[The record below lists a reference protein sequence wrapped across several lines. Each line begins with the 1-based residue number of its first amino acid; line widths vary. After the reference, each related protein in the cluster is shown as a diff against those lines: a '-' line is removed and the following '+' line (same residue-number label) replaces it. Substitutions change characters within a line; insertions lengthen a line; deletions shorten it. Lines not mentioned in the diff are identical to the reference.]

1 MNGKAIDEVRLA
13 QPTTAADSEHPVDL
27 LPPLIFPTDKKHNNI
42 VPINKT
48 AIKILMHE
56 DDYYNS
62 SSSNSDKMTKEGD
75 AAAEVHKEV
84 TVSGSPFLVFFCR
97 K

>member
-1 MNGKAIDEVRLA
+1 MNGKAIDDVRPV
-13 QPTTAADSEHPVDL
+13 QPAPATDSEHPVL

-62 SSSNSDKMTKEGD
+62 SSSGSSDKMTKDDEV
-75 AAAEVHKEV
+75 AAEVHKEV
-84 TVSGSPFLVFFCR
+84 TVSWVGAL
-97 K
+97 